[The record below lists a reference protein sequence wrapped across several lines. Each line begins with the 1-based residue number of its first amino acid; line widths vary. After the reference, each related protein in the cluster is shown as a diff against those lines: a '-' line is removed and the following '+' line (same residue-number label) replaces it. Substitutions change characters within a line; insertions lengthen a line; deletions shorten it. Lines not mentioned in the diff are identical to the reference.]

1 MTSKRKSI
9 KTAFSTGTGTGAFRP
24 VLVTGAS
31 RGIGADTARAFARR
45 GHPVVVTARDTEEL
59 KDVAASIQ
67 SSGGTA
73 HVMPADLA
81 GTAKA
86 KRFVDKLLRAHPDL
100 CCVVLN
106 AGLAVH
112 GPVVDRDPASFMDE
126 FDVNY
131 FAPVTIARFVAA
143 HWQGQSSQA
152 AAARRNSIIA
162 VSSLTATVPFPGH
175 ANYGASKAALNQ
187 LLRNL
192 RVELASSGSGQGI
205 HVGIVLPGYTETA
218 MTAELESLLPG
229 SSPVFI
235 AESVWDCFERR
246 LDEVVP
252 GLDNKVAAGLFRFFP
267 SVSDKILK
275 AGAGFLVPRPG
286 KKSQA

>member
-1 MTSKRKSI
+1 LNTNV
-9 KTAFSTGTGTGAFRP
+9 STGVDAFRP

-31 RGIGADTARAFARR
+31 RGIGAATARAFARR
-45 GHPVVVTARDTEEL
+45 GHPVVMTARDTKAL
-59 KDVAASIQ
+59 KDVAESIK

-73 HVMPADLA
+73 HIMPADLS
-81 GTAKA
+81 GNAKA
-86 KRFVDKLLRAHPDL
+86 NRFVDKLLRAHPGL

-112 GPVVDRDPASFMDE
+112 GSVVDRDPASFMDE
-126 FDVNY
+126 FEVNY

-143 HWQGQSSQA
+143 HWQSQSSRA
-152 AAARRNSIIA
+152 TAARRNSIIA

-187 LLRNL
+187 MLRNL
-192 RVELASSGSGQGI
+192 RIELASSGSGQGT

-218 MTAELESLLPG
+218 MTAELESSLPG

-235 AESVWDCFERR
+235 AESIWDCFERR

-252 GLDNKVAAGLFRFFP
+252 GLDNKVAAGLFRIFP